1 MNGEKMFKNVCH
13 KATGFVKKNSATI
26 LTCVGAAGVVATA
39 VTAVK
44 ATPKAVR
51 LLEEAKAEKGE
62 DLTKFEVVKTA
73 GPAYIPSV
81 MIGAGTIA
89 CIFGANVINKRHQ
102 AALMSAYA
110 MLDQSYREYR
120 NKTTELYGEE
130 TDQHIRS
137 EIAKDKYEDQDIEVS
152 GEGDKQLFYDEFSGR
167 YFEASMED
175 VLAAEYKLNRMINI
189 GFGAYLNEF
198 YELLGLEPVDY
209 GNHLGWAPGMLIDMF
224 WNSWVDFTHFKT
236 TMEDGLEC
244 TIISIDAEPQ
254 FGFEDY

>member
-1 MNGEKMFKNVCH
+1 MNGEKVLAKVGH
-13 KATGFVKKNSATI
+13 KAKVFVKKNSATI

-62 DLTKFEVVKTA
+62 ELTKWEVVKTA

-81 MIGAGTIA
+81 AIGAGTIA
-89 CIFGANVINKRHQ
+89 CIFGANILNKRHQ
-102 AALMSAYA
+102 AAIMSAYA
-110 MLDQSYREYR
+110 MLDQSYKEYR
-120 NKTTELYGEE
+120 NKTNELYGEDA
-130 TDQHIRS
+130 DQNIRK
-137 EIAKDKYEDQDIEVS
+137 EIAKDKYKDQDIEMS
-152 GEGDKQLFYDEFSGR
+152 GEGNKQLFFDEFSGR
-167 YFEASMED
+167 YFEASMEE
-175 VLAAEYKLNRMINI
+175 VLAAEYKINRMINI

-209 GNHLGWAPGMLIDMF
+209 GEYLGWNPAMLSDMF

-236 TMEDGLEC
+236 TMDDGLEC